1 MLAIITSQRQKM
13 EPHIQNIHTLA
24 QKTHSLSHT
33 HTHIHTYAHTNT
45 HIHSNTYTN
54 TKTHILTHP
63 VLSFLC
69 VCVRVSLYV
78 CMCVYIKRVTQTQI
92 SEGEVFRYQILVDP
106 FDLQLDCRF
115 KKAFSRCCS
124 TLSAD

>member
-13 EPHIQNIHTLA
+13 EPHTKHTHTPA

-45 HIHSNTYTN
+45 Q
-54 TKTHILTHP
+54 THIYTQTHTQTP
-63 VLSFLC
+63 RHTYSHTLYSHSFVC
-69 VCVRVSLYV
+69 VCVSLYV

-124 TLSAD
+124 R